1 MGLFRNA
8 ASVLLTS
15 IVRVPIGVATSV
27 ILARY
32 LSLDARGYFA
42 VASAISGAI
51 VVLAQVGWPSA
62 VIYRLRRT
70 GAAPADAA
78 TAAFL
83 AVLIFSGLAVGA
95 CLLLRE
101 QVSAWFLKGA
111 PLGVLYLALATVPVM
126 LLGLVL
132 SGIARGIDR
141 FAMQNWYRFAL
152 SSGRLAAFVLVLV
165 VAGAGVL
172 EALGANLAV
181 FAACAVGLGV
191 AVVRRTGIRLRTSTR
206 EFVETLKFSSK
217 TWTHAVAANMHERIG
232 LFMLAYLLQDPAEV
246 ALYAIAAGVVEYLR
260 FLPQSI
266 GTGALP
272 QMAGLDRSRS
282 GALTSSALRHAMLW
296 IALSLLVAVPCGP
309 FVIPFM
315 YGSGYAGSV
324 APFLVLAS
332 ALLFT
337 TPYLLIRLHFLAM
350 DRQGINI
357 GIQLLSMPL
366 NLLLNLWL
374 IPRWGVLGAAAAG
387 LASHGFE
394 ALAAGAIFLRSSDI
408 GIREL
413 LLFQRSDLEPY
424 RVRLRGVLSRL
435 RSSG

>member
-15 IVRVPIGVATSV
+15 VVSIPIGIATSV

-32 LSLDARGYFA
+32 LSLDGRGYLA

-95 CLLLRE
+95 CLLLQE
-101 QVSAWFLKGA
+101 QVAAWFLKGA
-111 PLGVLYLALATVPVM
+111 PLAVLYLALATAPVM
-126 LLGLVL
+126 LLGIVL

-152 SSGRLAAFVLVLV
+152 SAGRLAALALVLV
-165 VAGAGVL
+165 IAGGGLL

-181 FAACAVGLGV
+181 FAACAVGLAV
-191 AVVRRTGIRLRTSTR
+191 AVVRRTGIRLRTNAR
-206 EFVETLKFSSK
+206 EFIETLKFSSK
-217 TWTHAVAANMHERIG
+217 TWTHAVAADVHERIG
-232 LFMLAYLLQDPAEV
+232 LFMLAFLLQDPAEV
-246 ALYAIAAGVVEYLR
+246 ALYAIAAGAVEYLR
-260 FLPQSI
+260 FLPESV
-266 GTGALP
+266 GAGALP

-282 GALTSSALRHAMLW
+282 GALIASALRHAMLW
-296 IALSLLVAVPCGP
+296 IALSLLVAFPCGP

-332 ALLFT
+332 AMLFK

-357 GIQLLSMPL
+357 GIQLFSMPL

-374 IPRWGVLGAAAAG
+374 IPHWGVLGAAVAS
-387 LASHGFE
+387 LVSHGFE
-394 ALAAGAIFLRSSDI
+394 AVAAGTIFLRSSDI

-413 LLFQRSDLEPY
+413 LLFRLSDLEPY
-424 RVRLRGVLSRL
+424 RVRLRSSLSRL
-435 RSSG
+435 RPSG